1 VIQAASLPHVWRAP
15 ELART
20 EEVVIPT
27 GHPQLDAHLPGGGWP
42 VGSMVEVLQQQKGR
56 HHWQLLLP
64 ALVRALAEKPGP
76 IVLVNPPHEPFVPA
90 LMARGVSPDRMLCVK
105 SGKPAAQLW
114 AAEQC
119 LRGAE
124 VAAVMAWL
132 PRAKSTELRR
142 LHMAA
147 QQHEKLFFIF
157 RDALSRQDASCARL
171 RILVEE
177 SEALQVHILKRRGP
191 PLEVPV
197 ALQTHPERL
206 SSLLAARKG
215 RAAASI
221 VQPLPTPKRSHVLDR
236 IVALT

>member
-1 VIQAASLPHVWRAP
+1 VIQAAALPHVWRAP

-20 EEVVIPT
+20 EETVIPT
-27 GHPQLDAHLPGGGWP
+27 GHPQLDAQLPGGGWP

-64 ALVRALAEKPGP
+64 ALVQALGEKPGP
-76 IVLVNPPHEPFVPA
+76 VVLVNAPLEPFVPS
-90 LMARGVSPDRMLCVK
+90 LQARGISPDRMLWVK
-105 SGKPAAQLW
+105 AAKPSAQLW

-132 PRAKSTELRR
+132 PQAKSAELRR

-147 QQHEKLFFIF
+147 QQHDKLFFVF
-157 RDALSRQDASCARL
+157 RGVQARQDASCARL

-177 SEALQVHILKRRGP
+177 SENLQVHILKRRGP
-191 PLEVPV
+191 PLEVPI
-197 ALQTHPERL
+197 ALQAHPDRL
-206 SSLLAARKG
+206 SSLLAARRGK
-215 RAAASI
+215 AAAP
-221 VQPLPTPKRSHVLDR
+221 VFQPLPTPKRSHVLDR
-236 IVALT
+236 IVVLT